1 MLISGTV
8 ASRVQ
13 GMCKAMCPDSEIRFR
28 CSNGMIHPLE
38 KCEIGRSNR
47 KFVKEYARP
56 AAGRDHLHPECLRPP
71 DILIETVRY
80 LMEVYEEEKN
90 IRFACVY
97 AFMCDRLRAVR
108 QDMILQVVLPV
119 DTVRILQEMIP
130 FYFESD
136 YLCRTKGCSSYDWKL
151 HLTSLEECLSRWKEA
166 LPYVSKELI
175 SPRVICGY
183 ILHQIP
189 AHYAMIDIYNW
200 KELIPDF
207 FYLLRDIVV
216 SYHCN
221 NYVRFFRKLLQLPLD
236 HCVVAAVEAIQRLRR
251 KTLSTLCIAYKST
264 QMRVPIS
271 AMTQWLYYPDTC
283 DLIALLSCC
292 SVAQADSIL
301 VSSINLNALE
311 SEESKKL
318 LAKL

>member
-13 GMCKAMCPDSEIRFR
+13 GMCKTMCPDAEIRFR

-38 KCEIGRSNR
+38 KCEVGRRNR

-166 LPYVSKELI
+166 LPYVPKELI
-175 SPRVICGY
+175 CPR
-183 ILHQIP
+183 
-189 AHYAMIDIYNW
+189 
-200 KELIPDF
+200 
-207 FYLLRDIVV
+207 
-216 SYHCN
+216 
-221 NYVRFFRKLLQLPLD
+221 
-236 HCVVAAVEAIQRLRR
+236 
-251 KTLSTLCIAYKST
+251 TLSTLCIAYKST

-311 SEESKKL
+311 SEESKKAMEAVVMISDIAWIPRGVAKKNPDKVKLDEEQLKKLISGGL
-318 LAKL
+318 LNTYLFSDNLFSHFICCKGLDTISQI